1 MRKIIQQMLKGEQVA
16 FCESVQTELKA
27 LAAKKEKALASLQE
41 LFAESEK
48 KKFDEIVEGWDK
60 ASAVAFEDYYGA
72 GFVFG
77 VLAGL
82 ETSGVFDKKYS
93 VLYRVLSGRL
103 TRESVGVSSDRE
115 RVAQNIRDN
124 EKMIER
130 FRGEKEERFNDF
142 YEFIGDIAALKEDE
156 YLINGI
162 RKGLLV
168 GVCCADFLTEKASPV

>member
-77 VLAGL
+77 
-82 ETSGVFDKKYS
+82 
-93 VLYRVLSGRL
+93 
-103 TRESVGVSSDRE
+103 
-115 RVAQNIRDN
+115 AQNIREN
-124 EKMIER
+124 EKMSER
-130 FRGEKEERFNDF
+130 FRGEKRGAF
-142 YEFIGDIAALKEDE
+142 
-156 YLINGI
+156 
-162 RKGLLV
+162 
-168 GVCCADFLTEKASPV
+168 